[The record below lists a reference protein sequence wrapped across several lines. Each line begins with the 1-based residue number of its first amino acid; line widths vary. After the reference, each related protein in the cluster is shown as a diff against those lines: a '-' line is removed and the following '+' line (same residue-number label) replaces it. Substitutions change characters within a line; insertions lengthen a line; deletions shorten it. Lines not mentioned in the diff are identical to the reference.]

1 MRNRW
6 LVAFAGIMVMLGP
19 GALYS
24 YSLFTQPLLA
34 GFEWTTTETTW
45 GFALANFFLGLGGVL
60 GGILAYRLGTR
71 SVALVGVTLWGL
83 GNILAGY
90 GTASFGVEW
99 LWITYGVIG
108 GLGCGMAYIA
118 AVTSVIKW
126 FPEARGF
133 GGGLVIMGF
142 GLGAP
147 IYGLVIRS
155 LPAFANAAKAAAAF
169 ISARTAAEISQ
180 SAFNAAQYALKPDVI
195 ANFMNLFTYSGIA
208 FIVFG
213 CIFAFAL
220 REPPYGFSVH
230 GFPSNDDEL
239 SYTTAEML
247 GSPQF
252 YLLWVMLFLNV
263 TAGIIVISN
272 ATGIMQELT
281 SVSAPVVIATYA
293 YLAFFNG
300 FGRLFWG
307 WLSDR
312 IGRRLSYAL
321 IFGIQVILFF
331 FLGELHTLA
340 AVAAV
345 YAIVL
350 LCYGGGFGVMPA
362 FNADFFGTKH
372 FGANYGLNITAWGCA
387 GLVGP
392 AFVSTVK
399 DMTGSFAGALLPVAI
414 MLLVAIIFPLISDK
428 PKIREAPTRTQDAV
442 TAA

>member
-1 MRNRW
+1 MSHRW
-6 LVAFAGIMVMLGP
+6 WIALAGIMVMLGP
-19 GALYS
+19 GAVYS
-24 YSLFTQPLLA
+24 YSLFTQPLQA
-34 GFEWTTTETTW
+34 SFGWTTTQATW
-45 GFALANFFLGLGGVL
+45 AFALANFFLGLGAVV
-60 GGILAYRLGTR
+60 GGILAYRVGTR
-71 SVALVGVTLWGL
+71 SIALVGVALWGL
-83 GNILAGY
+83 GNVLAGY
-90 GTASFGVEW
+90 GTAAFGAQW
-99 LWITYGVIG
+99 LWWTYGVIG

-118 AVTSVIKW
+118 CVTSVIKW
-126 FPEARGF
+126 FPEKRGF
-133 GGGLVIMGF
+133 GGGLIIMGF

-147 IYGLVIRS
+147 IYSLIVRS
-155 LPAFANAAKAAAAF
+155 LPGFAALAKSAAAF
-169 ISARTAAEISQ
+169 VSARSLAE
-180 SAFNAAQYALKPDVI
+180 SAQTTFNAAQYALKPDVV
-195 ANFMNLFTYSGIA
+195 ASLMNLFTYSGIA
-208 FIVFG
+208 FVALG
-213 CIFAFAL
+213 GVFAFAL
-220 REPPYGFSVH
+220 REPPRGFTAH

-239 SYTTAEML
+239 SYTTTEML
-247 GSPQF
+247 GTPQF

-281 SVSAPVVIATYA
+281 GVAAPVVIATYA

-312 IGRRLSYAL
+312 IGRRLAYTL
-321 IFGIQVILFF
+321 IFGIQVISFF

-340 AVAAV
+340 AVAVV

-372 FGANYGLNITAWGCA
+372 FGANYGLTITAWGCA

-399 DMTGSFAGALLPVAI
+399 DLTGSYAGALLPVAI
-414 MLLVAIIFPLISDK
+414 MLLVAIIFPLISDR
-428 PKIREAPTRTQDAV
+428 PI
-442 TAA
+442 TARSFERAT